1 MPRKKNENNITG
13 LFLFLIYIPQITV
26 NILRFD
32 INWKFEISKPTS
44 TYIVR
49 IDFFHLEFAF
59 QTVKTKNVWY
69 YRVHLYTLMTIELF
83 YFGGLV
89 YYILNKIFNNI
100 SKSFYW
106 DIFEN
111 VLWKFI
117 ILTLMHETL
126 FWITIVIKL

>member
-44 TYIVR
+44 TNIVR
-49 IDFFHLEFAF
+49 IDFFHLSLLFKQLKLKMCDIIEYIYIH
-59 QTVKTKNVWY
+59 WWLLY
-69 YRVHLYTLMTIELF
+69 YFILEVLF
-83 YFGGLV
+83 T
-89 YYILNKIFNNI
+89 YILNKIFNNI
-100 SKSFYW
+100 PKSFYL